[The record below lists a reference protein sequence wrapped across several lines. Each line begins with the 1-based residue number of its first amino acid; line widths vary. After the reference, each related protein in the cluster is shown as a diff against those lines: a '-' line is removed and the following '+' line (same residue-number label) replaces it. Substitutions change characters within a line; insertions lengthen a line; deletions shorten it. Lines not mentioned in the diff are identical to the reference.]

1 MTHVS
6 KTILIVED
14 DPFIALDAA
23 DTIENLGMDCIIAHD
38 CKSALRYI
46 ESMSLD
52 AALLDFNLG
61 RESSVAIA
69 KRLEAAGLPYCFIS
83 GHDPRQIRAES
94 GLEPAI
100 FTKPANYADIAHKV
114 LQGSA

>member
-1 MTHVS
+1 MTHAA

-23 DTIENLGMDCIIAHD
+23 DTIEGLGMDCIIAHD

-46 ESMSLD
+46 ESTTFD

-61 RESSVAIA
+61 RESSVSIA
-69 KRLEAAGLPYCFIS
+69 HRLEAAGLPYCFIS
-83 GHDPRQIRAES
+83 GHDPHQIKAES
-94 GLEPAI
+94 GLDSKI
-100 FTKPANYADIAHKV
+100 FTKPANYADIAHRI
-114 LQGSA
+114 LSA